1 MKKQI
6 KKEKQ
11 PKEEVVLKKKTY
23 YAVNDRHQ
31 DIVDQDEIW
40 LYDTIEEAYKKH
52 IDDYGT
58 EGESYVYK
66 IEYMGEVSMELIIK

>member
-1 MKKQI
+1 MKKQT
-6 KKEKQ
+6 KKQ

-23 YAVNDRHQ
+23 YAVSDRHQ

-40 LYDTIEEAYKKH
+40 LYDTIEEAYKVH
-52 IDDYGT
+52 IDDFGT